1 MLTYKIRFLLAHL
14 FVESLKDKVS
24 VKLIR
29 KTLNELQNDSKEK
42 EPRLTLLR
50 RAYDNV
56 MKRIDGQPVGYKELA
71 KHVLSWIV
79 CAKRPLKTTDVQYA
93 WAVKD
98 SEDELDET
106 AIPDAEDMLS
116 ACCGLVVIDKDSEII
131 RLAHHTAQEY
141 FQDTWSQWF
150 PTAHL
155 DIAKTCVSFL
165 SFKDFS
171 GGPVR
176 TYEEACKRLE
186 IPLFTYAVDCWGHH
200 ASACCF
206 CTPQLIELLTK
217 SEWVSMVAQLCDLFS
232 EIRKNPGQLSE
243 ALQPSQNAFH
253 IVGAY
258 GLNDLVKA
266 LLVHAPDI
274 DPDRQDNYGKT
285 PLSWAAGMGCPEVVK
300 TLLTDD
306 RVDPDRPS
314 NGDLTPLGFA
324 ALNGRLEVVKTLL
337 SDSRVDPDRQDDS
350 GRTPLAWA
358 AMKGHTEIVKT
369 LLSDGRVDPDRQNSG
384 GGTPLNG
391 AAWNGHAE
399 VVKTLLCDGR
409 VNPNQHDKQDQTP
422 LGLAAWYGH
431 TEVIKALLSDGR
443 IDPNRQDT
451 NGQTPIC
458 LAAYNGR
465 TEVVVTLLSDGRVDP
480 NKQDN
485 SGRTPLSYAAMDGH
499 LEVVKTLLSDS
510 RVDPDRPDDY
520 GRTPLGWAALQG
532 RTEIVKTLLSDDRVD
547 PNRQDNN
554 GATPQRYATSTGHV
568 EIFKILFHHGR
579 VDRE

>member
-24 VKLIR
+24 AELIR

-42 EPRLTLLR
+42 EPRLALLR

-56 MKRIDGQPVGYKELA
+56 MKRIGGQPVGYKELA

-79 CAKRPLKTTDVQYA
+79 CAKRSLKTTDVQYA

-131 RLAHHTAQEY
+131 RLAHYTAQEY

-186 IPLFTYAVDCWGHH
+186 IPLFTYAVDYWGHH

-217 SEWVSMVAQLCDLFS
+217 SEWVSMVAQFCDLFS

-258 GLNDLVKA
+258 GLNNVVK
-266 LLVHAPDI
+266 LLLTSAKDIHPDQ
-274 DPDRQDNYGKT
+274 PDRRGRT
-285 PLSWAAGMGCPEVVK
+285 PLSWAA
-300 TLLTDD
+300 
-306 RVDPDRPS
+306 R
-314 NGDLTPLGFA
+314 N
-324 ALNGRLEVVKTLL
+324 
-337 SDSRVDPDRQDDS
+337 
-350 GRTPLAWA
+350 
-358 AMKGHTEIVKT
+358 
-369 LLSDGRVDPDRQNSG
+369 
-384 GGTPLNG
+384 
-391 AAWNGHAE
+391 
-399 VVKTLLCDGR
+399 
-409 VNPNQHDKQDQTP
+409 
-422 LGLAAWYGH
+422 GH
-431 TEVIKALLSDGR
+431 TEVVKA
-443 IDPNRQDT
+443 
-451 NGQTPIC
+451 
-458 LAAYNGR
+458 
-465 TEVVVTLLSDGRVDP
+465 LLSDGRVDP
-480 NKQDN
+480 NRQDN
-485 SGRTPLSYAAMDGH
+485 GGLTPLSWAAENGH
-499 LEVVKTLLSDS
+499 TEVVKILLSDG
-510 RVDPDRPDDY
+510 RTDPDRQDND
-520 GRTPLGWAALQG
+520 GITPLSCAAG
-532 RTEIVKTLLSDDRVD
+532 NGHTEIVKILLSDGRVNPD
-547 PNRQDNN
+547 RQDNGGQTPLSLAAKN
-554 GATPQRYATSTGHV
+554 GYTEV
-568 EIFKILFHHGR
+568 VKILLSDGPRRRPFK
-579 VDRE
+579 VCM